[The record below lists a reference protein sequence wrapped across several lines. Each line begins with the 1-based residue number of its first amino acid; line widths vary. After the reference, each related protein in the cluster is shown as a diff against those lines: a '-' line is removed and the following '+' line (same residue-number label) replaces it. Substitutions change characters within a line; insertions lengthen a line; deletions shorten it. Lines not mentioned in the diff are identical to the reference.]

1 MAGTVGLAWHCSR
14 AVLGGIIN
22 HRTVAFSVAKIV
34 VKINFIEKY
43 KTLQAPWG
51 LPLAR
56 KKTTLKTTKEESCRD
71 THTVS
76 KRDVEER
83 ESEKEGGRGQGVP
96 SVSDTWGA
104 SFFTRT
110 EKNFH
115 TLL

>member
-71 THTVS
+71 THS
-76 KRDVEER
+76 L
-83 ESEKEGGRGQGVP
+83 EKGFGRGMARAR
-96 SVSDTWGA
+96 GA
-104 SFFTRT
+104 
-110 EKNFH
+110 
-115 TLL
+115 LCV